1 MKKLLIIQ
9 LFLLILSAHSKL
21 GLSADGCYICGSGS
35 SSNCRDYCSYSG
47 SDTSESRK
55 KCEKSGCKIGGTASC
70 PSAVNYKVCSAS
82 IFDSTLDKKNAL
94 ASLLAK

>member
-1 MKKLLIIQ
+1 MKKLIIVQ
-9 LFLLILSAHSKL
+9 LLILAFSAHSKL
-21 GLSADGCYICGSGS
+21 GLYADGCYICSSGS

-47 SDTSESRK
+47 SDTSENRK

-70 PSAVNYKVCSAS
+70 PTAVNYKVCSAS
-82 IFDSTLDKKNAL
+82 IFDPPIDKKSYL